1 MATIKEKYGEGLRIV
16 PGHSGD
22 DPSLAEALRDVADD
36 LGDLAGALTDWTA
49 ELTVAANVVTLAR
62 AGAPIA
68 VEATTAGS
76 AGAKTIVHSAP
87 GAGEVQVAFT
97 AGVATLT
104 FAGADTVTGARVLLS
119 PAPASVRTVK
129 G

>member
-22 DPSLAEALRDVADD
+22 DPDLATALRDVADD
-36 LGDLAGALTDWTA
+36 LGDLAGALSDWTA
-49 ELTVAANVVTLAR
+49 ALPVAANVATLSR
-62 AGAPIA
+62 AGVPVA
-68 VEATTAGS
+68 VEATVGGS
-76 AGAKTIVHSAP
+76 TGAKTIVYSAP
-87 GAGEVQVAFT
+87 AAGEVQVTFA

-104 FAGADTVTGARVLLS
+104 FAGADAVTEARALLTPS
-119 PAPASVRTVK
+119 PASVRTVK